1 MTLQYVLSWK
11 DVKHRHNSIAA
22 MPLADLSLRNPRVA
36 FYSGQSGN
44 RDENEPH
51 DGEGEHDW
59 DSKSG
64 GF

>member
-1 MTLQYVLSWK
+1 
-11 DVKHRHNSIAA
+11 

>member
-1 MTLQYVLSWK
+1 
-11 DVKHRHNSIAA
+11 
-22 MPLADLSLRNPRVA
+22 MPLADLFLRHPRA
-36 FYSGQSGN
+36 GLYSGQSGN